1 MKKAVITNMDTNE
14 EIEVMF
20 NPKEYVVEKKTPW
33 SEINVFGLDSP
44 PPLCSLQWARENG
57 FPWNCFSIPLR
68 KWQMSVNTHQK
79 LKS

>member
-1 MKKAVITNMDTNE
+1 MALEKAVITNMDTNE

-44 PPLCSLQWARENG
+44 PLCSLQWARENG
-57 FPWNCFSIPLR
+57 FPWNCFRYL
-68 KWQMSVNTHQK
+68 
-79 LKS
+79 

>member
-1 MKKAVITNMDTNE
+1 MALEKAVITNMDTNE

-44 PPLCSLQWARENG
+44 PVQFKIGRAH
-57 FPWNCFSIPLR
+57 
-68 KWQMSVNTHQK
+68 V
-79 LKS
+79 